1 MHHDWPVIKA
11 VADFPSRLKGYS
23 TLISGNLLSPLGPR
37 NKDNGS
43 ASQTLLTRVRLCL

>member
-11 VADFPSRLKGYS
+11 IADFPSRLKGYS

-37 NKDNGS
+37 NKDNES